1 MLEEVRLGPLLLAR
15 RLLLKLVPALSVGLG
30 GVLGGDWLLR
40 KRWRQKV
47 PLRSWL

>member
-15 RLLLKLVPALSVGLG
+15 SLLFQLVPASSVGLG

-40 KRWRQKV
+40 KRWRLKV
-47 PLRSWL
+47 LFSSWL